1 MSYLIPKNIL
11 LESGLQNMRD
21 IAKRYQKAK
30 IYFHQDLDGV
40 TSAIAMREYLKR
52 NGIETVDA
60 EIIQYGDKEFA
71 VKKTD
76 AKGDVMPVLVDFAH
90 GKPMFVIH
98 TDHHDT
104 QVGVE
109 KDAATSFRH
118 SRSNVETL
126 SQIMTTDVFPPQDI
140 KTISTVDSANFVEM
154 GVKPEDVMRYIFK
167 LDKEKEIARNR
178 MLMGLVTNK
187 LLLAYKNK
195 PDFLE
200 YLVMNSNPSLISIYL
215 DIVKLAKDRN
225 YPKAVEMIKHQEDYV
240 EKHKEGLH
248 GKKSEKKYW
257 DDSVETTENTKYDE
271 KYGIITQYGGGSMF
285 KAGSYD
291 RYTPFKNNPNAN
303 FLIIVWPLG
312 LMQSSCNPF
321 QASRSL
327 KGVNLGEIAQE
338 VLSKFES
345 QLKDFTITL
354 DTVKYFGEKHKSFE
368 EDKSVGFTYNDMIAL
383 FQKTDGGIQG
393 LDTVPK
399 GASSD
404 YTVERWQAA
413 IKKVLDKPYT
423 QLGERE
429 KKALK
434 LLSISGWDMVQANS
448 GGHKCITNISGLM
461 YFGKEGKEWLNR
473 LGREFYA
480 ELKRRIDTDKKVELS
495 SES

>member
-1 MSYLIPKNIL
+1 MSYIVPKNIL

-21 IAKRYQKAK
+21 IAKRYDKAK

-40 TSAIAMREYLKR
+40 TSAIAMREYLKKY
-52 NGIETVDA
+52 GIETVDA

-71 VKKTD
+71 VKKPE
-76 AKGDVMPVLVDFAH
+76 AKGSVMPVLVDFAH

-109 KDAATSFRH
+109 KDASTSFRH

-126 SQIMTTDVFPPQDI
+126 SQIMTTDVFPPKDI

-154 GVKPEDVMRYIFK
+154 GVKPEDIMRYIFK
-167 LDKEKEIARNR
+167 LDKEEDITRNR
-178 MLMGLVTNK
+178 MLMGLVANK

-195 PDFLE
+195 PGFLE
-200 YLVMNSNPSLISIYL
+200 ELVMTSNPSLVSIYL
-215 DIVKLAKDRN
+215 DIVRIAKEKGYASPDIM
-225 YPKAVEMIKHQEDYV
+225 KGHQEDYIQ
-240 EKHKEGLH
+240 KQKESD
-248 GKKSEKKYW
+248 K
-257 DDSVETTENTKYDE
+257 VKYDE
-271 KYGIITQYGGGSMF
+271 EYGIITQYGGGSMI
-285 KAGSYD
+285 KPGSYD
-291 RYTPFKNNPNAN
+291 RYTPFKNNPDAN

-345 QLKDFTITL
+345 QLKDYTITL
-354 DTVKYFGEKHKSFE
+354 DTIKYFGEKHKSFD
-368 EDKSVGFTYNDMIAL
+368 EDNSVGFTYNDMVAL
-383 FQKTDGGIQG
+383 FHETEGGIRG

-399 GASSD
+399 GSSPD
-404 YTVERWQAA
+404 YTVERWQNA
-413 IKKVLDKPYT
+413 IKNVLSKPYSR
-423 QLGERE
+423 LGDKE
-429 KKALK
+429 KKALSM
-434 LLSISGWDMVQANS
+434 LSISGWDMIQANS

-461 YFGKEGKEWLNR
+461 YFGKDGVDWLKR
-473 LGREFYA
+473 IAREFYS
-480 ELKRRIDTDKKVELS
+480 ELKRRIDTDRSVDLATED
-495 SES
+495 